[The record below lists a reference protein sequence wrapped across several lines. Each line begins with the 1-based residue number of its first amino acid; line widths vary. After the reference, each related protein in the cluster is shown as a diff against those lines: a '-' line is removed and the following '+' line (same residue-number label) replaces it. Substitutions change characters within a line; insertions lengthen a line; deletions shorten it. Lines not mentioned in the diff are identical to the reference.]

1 MTSGARSALLGLLLV
16 PALVPALC
24 AAQSWDLQSLMGE
37 MAAVPASRVR
47 FVETRH
53 LALLTRPLE
62 LKGSLTYERP
72 HRLTKHVES
81 PFDEL
86 LSVDGEALS
95 LTNRTKG
102 EQRTVS
108 LREQPA
114 LGALVASVRAT
125 LAGDRAQ
132 LERHYRVKFS
142 GAREAWQL
150 QLAPRESQLRAHVES
165 IALSGAGARL
175 QRIEVLESGGDSSVM
190 SILHDGK

>member
-1 MTSGARSALLGLLLV
+1 MTSGARSVIAVLLFIPILGL
-16 PALVPALC
+16 AEA
-24 AAQSWDLQSLMGE
+24 WDLQALMSE
-37 MAAVPASRVR
+37 MAAVPASRTR

-86 LSVDGEALS
+86 LTVDGEALS
-95 LTNRTKG
+95 LVNRTKG
-102 EQRTVS
+102 EQRIVS

-114 LGALVASVRAT
+114 LGALVESVRAT

-142 GAREAWQL
+142 GARDAWQL
-150 QLAPRESQLRAHVES
+150 QLAPRAAQLRAHVES
-165 IALSGAGARL
+165 IALWGAGARL